1 MKSLTKNTFVAEVNI
16 SLPCEGK
23 VELNRW
29 LNLQHTGKELI
40 SLTEKVSREHK
51 EAAYALHRCRRY
63 RMKFRINKRGDWK
76 LMKVL

>member
-40 SLTEKVSREHK
+40 SQAWEQGST
-51 EAAYALHRCRRY
+51 YP
-63 RMKFRINKRGDWK
+63 FRVGEELRPFKNNS
-76 LMKVL
+76 